1 MARTSV
7 GIELGAHS
15 VKVVHL
21 RVVDQCLL
29 VENAIYLDRKALAAR
44 SVDIEDRRAVASLL
58 RSMMNERRLPPRAQ
72 RLPQPIELVHPR
84 RRTRLCA

>member
-21 RVVDQCLL
+21 RVVDQGLL

-44 SVDIEDRRAVASLL
+44 SVDIEDRRAVAS
-58 RSMMNERRLPPRAQ
+58 
-72 RLPQPIELVHPR
+72 
-84 RRTRLCA
+84 